1 MGKFDIAPVR
11 AEIVTQDGH
20 QTVQLPEAFRMEGSE
35 ITIRREGD
43 KVILEP
49 ARKNPFASPE
59 ARKAFWAA
67 IDNACDEPFPERIVE
82 SEPLR
87 EIDLDA

>member
-11 AEIVTQDGH
+11 AEIVMQDGH
-20 QTVQLPEAFRMEGSE
+20 QTVRLPDAFRVEGSE

-49 ARKNPFASPE
+49 VIKDRFASAE

-67 IDNACDEPFPERIVE
+67 IDNACDEPFPERIVDQ
-82 SEPLR
+82 EPLR